1 MGSLRFSKRSER
13 DLAAMSAPST
23 KSSALLL
30 PVVLFSILFLFFF
43 QLLTDFVAAVYAF
56 GLLQVDIPIEIA
68 FVLLLLSPVLLILF
82 PRWLSGQRALLA
94 LVTVVLI
101 CRVVEV
107 LLDTRG
113 QLIVAGIGTASFLIS
128 LPAFLA
134 EQSRESAGVR
144 GLTVG
149 LGAMFAM
156 ALSMLLRALNST
168 VDLSSAGVGQIIAW
182 VLVLIAVW
190 LMWAKFSVVT
200 RSDQSTNTAS
210 KGRIIAYS

>member
-43 QLLTDFVAAVYAF
+43 QLLTDFMAAVYAF

-68 FVLLLLSPVLLILF
+68 FVLLLLSPVLLVLF
-82 PRWLSGQRALLA
+82 PRWLSGRRTLLA
-94 LVTVVLI
+94 LVSLMLI

-113 QLIVAGIGTASFLIS
+113 QLIAAGISTAAFLIF
-128 LPAFLA
+128 LPGWLA
-134 EQSRESAGVR
+134 VQSRESAGLR
-144 GLTVG
+144 GL
-149 LGAMFAM
+149 
-156 ALSMLLRALNST
+156 
-168 VDLSSAGVGQIIAW
+168 
-182 VLVLIAVW
+182 AV
-190 LMWAKFSVVT
+190 
-200 RSDQSTNTAS
+200 
-210 KGRIIAYS
+210 